1 MPVNCVNMAPSKKAK
16 LSPPPQHGLSQEE
29 IITGF
34 VDSVRA
40 KLMPSLEDL
49 GKIINTSL
57 QAKDAKILMLGK
69 REDELVS
76 TISELEKK
84 IKIFVTRENL
94 LKKMLVQEKTKVKIL
109 EKEIEILNKPNIS
122 DSAIEDELELLIA
135 SADASANP
143 AEEDRMHSTETET
156 QTEPDHT
163 EEYQECAADEDVS
176 GQRHGTEDEDVEQN
190 NADEQFCDENEE
202 KDFDAISNCSESEEL
217 ADHDEEEGN
226 SEVGDNAKEHS
237 ETNKLDD
244 TTTDH
249 FQLKIKE
256 ELLDTTE
263 AAAELIPNINP
274 CSNTGESED
283 ELLLQDSSLDTLLA
297 NVESMLFWLLIIK
310 FDQFY
315 VFFNKSME

>member
-1 MPVNCVNMAPSKKAK
+1 MAPSKKAK

-156 QTEPDHT
+156 HTEPDHT

-217 ADHDEEEGN
+217 VDHDELPSQSEEGN
-226 SEVGDNAKEHS
+226 SEVGDNVKENS

-297 NVESMLFWLLIIK
+297 NVESMLF
-310 FDQFY
+310 
-315 VFFNKSME
+315 

>member
-1 MPVNCVNMAPSKKAK
+1 MNMAPSKKAK
-16 LSPPPQHGLSQEE
+16 MSQPPQHGLSQEE
-29 IITGF
+29 VITGF
-34 VDSVRA
+34 VDSIRA

-49 GKIINTSL
+49 GKIINVSL
-57 QAKDAKILMLGK
+57 HAKDARILMLGN

-122 DSAIEDELELLIA
+122 DSAIEEELELLIA

-156 QTEPDHT
+156 HTDPGHT
-163 EEYQECAADEDVS
+163 EDSEEYEECAADEDVS
-176 GQRHGTEDEDVEQN
+176 EQRHGTEDEDVEQN

-202 KDFDAISNCSESEEL
+202 NDFDAISNCSESEEME
-217 ADHDEEEGN
+217 DNDELPSQSEEGN
-226 SEVGDNAKEHS
+226 SENGDNAKENS
-237 ETNKLDD
+237 ETNNLDD
-244 TTTDH
+244 TATDH

-283 ELLLQDSSLDTLLA
+283 ERLLQDSSLDTLLA
-297 NVESMLFWLLIIK
+297 NVESMLF
-310 FDQFY
+310 
-315 VFFNKSME
+315 

>member
-16 LSPPPQHGLSQEE
+16 LSPPPQHGLSQEG

-57 QAKDAKILMLGK
+57 QAKDAKLLMLGK

-94 LKKMLVQEKTKVKIL
+94 LKKMLVQERTKVKIL
-109 EKEIEILNKPNIS
+109 EKEIEILKKPNIS

-156 QTEPDHT
+156 QTEPDQT

-176 GQRHGTEDEDVEQN
+176 GQRHGTEDEDVEQS
-190 NADEQFCDENEE
+190 NADE
-202 KDFDAISNCSESEEL
+202 
-217 ADHDEEEGN
+217 
-226 SEVGDNAKEHS
+226 
-237 ETNKLDD
+237 
-244 TTTDH
+244 
-249 FQLKIKE
+249 
-256 ELLDTTE
+256 
-263 AAAELIPNINP
+263 
-274 CSNTGESED
+274 
-283 ELLLQDSSLDTLLA
+283 
-297 NVESMLFWLLIIK
+297 
-310 FDQFY
+310 
-315 VFFNKSME
+315 

>member
-1 MPVNCVNMAPSKKAK
+1 MAPSKKAK

-143 AEEDRMHSTETET
+143 AEEDRMHSTETE
-156 QTEPDHT
+156 PDHT

-190 NADEQFCDENEE
+190 NTNEQFCDENEE

-217 ADHDEEEGN
+217 VDHDELPSQSEEGN

-297 NVESMLFWLLIIK
+297 NVESMLF
-310 FDQFY
+310 
-315 VFFNKSME
+315 

>member
-1 MPVNCVNMAPSKKAK
+1 MAPSKKAK
-16 LSPPPQHGLSQEE
+16 LSPPPHLGLSQEE
-29 IITGF
+29 VITGF
-34 VDSVRA
+34 VDSIRA

-57 QAKDAKILMLGK
+57 QAKDAKIMMLGK
-69 REDELVS
+69 REDELVF

-122 DSAIEDELELLIA
+122 DSAIEEELELLIA

-156 QTEPDHT
+156 HTDPDHT
-163 EEYQECAADEDVS
+163 EDSEEYEECAADEDVS
-176 GQRHGTEDEDVEQN
+176 EQRHGTDDEEVEQN

-202 KDFDAISNCSESEEL
+202 NDFDAISNCSESEEMV
-217 ADHDEEEGN
+217 DNDEPPSQSEEGN
-226 SEVGDNAKEHS
+226 SENGDNAKENS
-237 ETNKLDD
+237 ETNNLDD
-244 TTTDH
+244 TATDH
-249 FQLKIKE
+249 FQLRIKE

-283 ELLLQDSSLDTLLA
+283 ERLLQDSSLDTLLA
-297 NVESMLFWLLIIK
+297 NVESMLF
-310 FDQFY
+310 
-315 VFFNKSME
+315 

>member
-1 MPVNCVNMAPSKKAK
+1 M
-16 LSPPPQHGLSQEE
+16 
-29 IITGF
+29 
-34 VDSVRA
+34 DSVRA

-156 QTEPDHT
+156 HTEPDHT

-217 ADHDEEEGN
+217 VDHDELPSQSEEEN
-226 SEVGDNAKEHS
+226 SEVGDNVKENS

-297 NVESMLFWLLIIK
+297 NVESMLF
-310 FDQFY
+310 
-315 VFFNKSME
+315 

>member
-1 MPVNCVNMAPSKKAK
+1 M
-16 LSPPPQHGLSQEE
+16 
-29 IITGF
+29 
-34 VDSVRA
+34 DSVRA

-57 QAKDAKILMLGK
+57 QAKDAKLLMLGK

-76 TISELEKK
+76 TISKLEKK

-94 LKKMLVQEKTKVKIL
+94 LKKMLVQERTKVKIL
-109 EKEIEILNKPNIS
+109 EKEIEILKKPNIS

-156 QTEPDHT
+156 HTEPDHT

-190 NADEQFCDENEE
+190 NTNEQFCDENEE

-217 ADHDEEEGN
+217 VDHDELPSQSEEEN
-226 SEVGDNAKEHS
+226 SEVGDNVKENS

-297 NVESMLFWLLIIK
+297 NVESMLF
-310 FDQFY
+310 
-315 VFFNKSME
+315 

>member
-1 MPVNCVNMAPSKKAK
+1 MAPSKKAK

-94 LKKMLVQEKTKVKIL
+94 LKKMLVQERTKVKIL

-143 AEEDRMHSTETET
+143 AEEDRIYSTETET

-163 EEYQECAADEDVS
+163 EEYQECAADED
-176 GQRHGTEDEDVEQN
+176 EDEDVDQN

-217 ADHDEEEGN
+217 VDHDELPSQSEEEN
-226 SEVGDNAKEHS
+226 SEVGDNVKENS

-297 NVESMLFWLLIIK
+297 NVESMLF
-310 FDQFY
+310 
-315 VFFNKSME
+315 